1 MKLYV
6 KDVVREP
13 NDTLYTFLYKVLHFD
28 GNGFGKAIVNSTYFD
43 PEFKELQCTAGKF
56 RSFDDLVLISKTY
69 FRVSDKAVAKVL
81 KKFSDNHNYVNF
93 VLCDSA
99 HKWVFY
105 YGLHK
110 SNDIKYCANYNKSY
124 EKTDDPGVGIH
135 SFDDIIKLMGLTK
148 EDIEIGNE

>member
-6 KDVVREP
+6 KNVIREP
-13 NDTLYTFLYKVLHFD
+13 NDTLYTFLYKVLHFG
-28 GNGFGKAIVNSTYFD
+28 GNGFGKAVVNSTYFD
-43 PEFKELQCTAGKF
+43 PEFKKLQCTAGKF

-105 YGLHK
+105 YGLN
-110 SNDIKYCANYNKSY
+110 SDYVKYCANYKEGY
-124 EKTDDPGVGIH
+124 KKTNETGKNGKY
-135 SFDDIIKLMGLTK
+135 SFDDIITLMGLTK
-148 EDIEIGNE
+148 EDIKIGNE

>member
-6 KDVVREP
+6 KNVTREP
-13 NDTLYTFLYKVLHFD
+13 KDTLYTFLYKVLSFD
-28 GNGFGKAIVNSTYFD
+28 GNNFGKAIVNDTYYD
-43 PEFKELQCTAGKF
+43 PELTKRQCIRGRY
-56 RSFDDLVLISKTY
+56 RSFDEIVLISKTY
-69 FRVSDKAVAKVL
+69 FRVSNKAVAKVIKIFL
-81 KKFSDNHNYVNF
+81 DDYKFANL

-105 YGLHK
+105 YGLG
-110 SNDIKYCANYNKSY
+110 SNYIKYCANYNKSY

-148 EDIEIGNE
+148 EDVEINN

>member
-6 KDVVREP
+6 KDVIREP
-13 NDTLYTFLYKVLHFD
+13 KDTLYTFLNKVLRL
-28 GNGFGKAIVNSTYFD
+28 NGQYFLKGTINTTYYD
-43 PEFKELQCTAGKF
+43 PELTKRQCIRGAY
-56 RSFDDLVLISKTY
+56 RSFDEIVLISKTY
-69 FRVSDKAVAKVL
+69 FRVSDKAVAKIL
-81 KKFSDNHNYVNF
+81 KKFSDDHYYVNF

-110 SNDIKYCANYNKSY
+110 SNNIKYCANYNKSY
-124 EKTDDPGVGIH
+124 EKTNKTGKNGKY

-148 EDIEIGNE
+148 EDVEINN

>member
-110 SNDIKYCANYNKSY
+110 SNNIKYCANYNKSY

-148 EDIEIGNE
+148 EDVEINN

>member
-6 KDVVREP
+6 KDIVREP
-13 NDTLYTFLYKVLHFD
+13 KDNSYTFLCKILRLDSNNYTKFTV
-28 GNGFGKAIVNSTYFD
+28 GYTYYD
-43 PEFKELQCTAGKF
+43 SNFKDLQCMSGKH
-56 RSFDDLVLISKTY
+56 RSFDDLVKIVKTY
-69 FRVSDKAVAKVL
+69 FRVSDKAVAKVIKIFL
-81 KKFSDNHNYVNF
+81 DDYKFASL

-110 SNDIKYCANYNKSY
+110 SNNIKYCANYNKSY

-148 EDIEIGNE
+148 EDIKIGNE

>member
-6 KDVVREP
+6 KDVTRKP
-13 NDTLYTFLYKVLHFD
+13 KDTLYTFLYKVLNFD
-28 GNGFGKAIVNSTYFD
+28 SNCFGKAIVNDTYYD
-43 PEFKELQCTAGKF
+43 PELTKRQCIRGKY
-56 RSFDDLVLISKTY
+56 RSFDEIVLISKTY
-69 FRVSDKAVAKVL
+69 FRVSDKAVAKIL
-81 KKFSDNHNYVNF
+81 KKFLDDYKFASL

-105 YGLHK
+105 YGLG
-110 SNDIKYCANYNKSY
+110 SNYIKYCANYNKSY

-148 EDIEIGNE
+148 EDVEIND

>member
-6 KDVVREP
+6 KNVTREP
-13 NDTLYTFLYKVLHFD
+13 KDTLYTFLYKVLSFD
-28 GNGFGKAIVNSTYFD
+28 NKGFGKAVVNATYYD
-43 PEFKELQCTAGKF
+43 PELTKLQCIKNKY
-56 RSFDDLVLISKTY
+56 RSFDEIVLISKTY

-81 KKFSDNHNYVNF
+81 KKFLDDHHRVNF

-105 YGLHK
+105 YGLG
-110 SNDIKYCANYNKSY
+110 STYIKYCANYKEGY
-124 EKTDDPGVGIH
+124 KKTNETGKNGKY

-148 EDIEIGNE
+148 EDVEIND

>member
-6 KDVVREP
+6 KDVTRKP
-13 NDTLYTFLYKVLHFD
+13 KDTLYTFLYKVLNFD
-28 GNGFGKAIVNSTYFD
+28 SNGFGKAIVNDTYYD
-43 PEFKELQCTAGKF
+43 PELTKRQCIRGKY
-56 RSFDDLVLISKTY
+56 RSFDEIVLISKTY

-105 YGLHK
+105 YGLG
-110 SNDIKYCANYNKSY
+110 SNYIKYCANYNKSY

-148 EDIEIGNE
+148 EDVEIND

>member
-6 KDVVREP
+6 KNVIREP

-28 GNGFGKAIVNSTYFD
+28 GNGFGKAVVNDTYYD
-43 PEFKELQCTAGKF
+43 PELTKRQCIGGKF

-81 KKFSDNHNYVNF
+81 KKFSDNHNYLNF

-105 YGLHK
+105 YGLG
-110 SNDIKYCANYNKSY
+110 SNYIKYCANYNKSY
-124 EKTDDPGVGIH
+124 EKTDDPGVGIY

-148 EDIEIGNE
+148 EDVEIND

>member
-28 GNGFGKAIVNSTYFD
+28 GNGFGKAIVNSTYFN

-99 HKWVFY
+99 YKWVFY

-110 SNDIKYCANYNKSY
+110 SNNIKYCANYNKSY

-148 EDIEIGNE
+148 EDIKIGNE

>member
-81 KKFSDNHNYVNF
+81 IKFMNQYDNLVF

-99 HKWVFY
+99 KKWVLNRN
-105 YGLHK
+105 LHK
-110 SNDIKYCANYNKSY
+110 SEILKYCARYNKSDY
-124 EKTDDPGVGIH
+124 KTDKYGIGEY
-135 SFDDIIKLMGLTK
+135 SFDNIITLAGLTK
-148 EDIEIGNE
+148 DDIKINN